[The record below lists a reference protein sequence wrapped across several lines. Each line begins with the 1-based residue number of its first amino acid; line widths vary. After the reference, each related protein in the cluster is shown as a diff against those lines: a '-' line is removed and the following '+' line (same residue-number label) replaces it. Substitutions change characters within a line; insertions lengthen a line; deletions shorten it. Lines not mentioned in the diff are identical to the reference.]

1 MKHPLTKNPN
11 KHYDVE
17 EGVRTEPA
25 IKTIERQKTIQEVIS
40 WCRINVLKYDLRN
53 KGQDESDKEK
63 IKTYIDY
70 IGFLLSVEERVDY
83 FQEKREL
90 SVLECYALLDL
101 RIEY

>member
-1 MKHPLTKNPN
+1 MQHPLTQNPN

-17 EGVRTEPA
+17 EGVRKEPA

-40 WCRINVLKYDLRN
+40 WCRINVLKYDLRT
-53 KGQDESDKEK
+53 KGQDESDKKK
-63 IKTYIDY
+63 IKTYVDY
-70 IGFLLSVEERVDY
+70 IEFLLSVEERVDY